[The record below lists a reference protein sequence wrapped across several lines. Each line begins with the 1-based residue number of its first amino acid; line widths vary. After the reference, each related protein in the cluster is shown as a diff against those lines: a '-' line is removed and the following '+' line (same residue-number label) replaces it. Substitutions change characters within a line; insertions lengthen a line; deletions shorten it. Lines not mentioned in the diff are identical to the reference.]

1 MIFKMVEWLAYLG
14 QVELFY
20 FSSLSVL
27 FILVRGTVPT
37 QLVFKTCLLFDFV
50 ETVFLLKI
58 NFQKLWNLIKFL
70 IDIELLS

>member
-27 FILVRGTVPT
+27 LILVCGTVPT

-50 ETVFLLKI
+50 ETVF
-58 NFQKLWNLIKFL
+58 FC
-70 IDIELLS
+70 